1 MLEAAIRWEGGGG
14 GGGGGSTP
22 REFFFFFFILKKK
35 IYRAVQKLFANLLKW
50 TELNL
55 QNHQQE
61 RLDTY

>member
-1 MLEAAIRWEGGGG
+1 MVDNISNGPENEEMADYLSLNYEKNLI
-14 GGGGGSTP
+14 
-22 REFFFFFFILKKK
+22 FFKKK
-35 IYRAVQKLFANLLKW
+35 VYRAVQKLFANLLKW